1 MAELEF
7 EFRVYRTPREG
18 GKRECV
24 VARNV
29 PHALQAWRA
38 SVDAYSRNLELVIS
52 GGWLMQLLEYAQ
64 MDDEAGGE
72 IDECERARIATLCI
86 EGMLAEDGER
96 KQQCIENVLVALG
109 YDPSAI
115 KDEHEKAVA
124 SS

>member
-29 PHALQAWRA
+29 PHALQAWRE

-64 MDDEAGGE
+64 SEDQAGAE

-86 EGMLAEDGER
+86 EGMLSEDSDL
-96 KQQCIENVLVALG
+96 KQRCIENVLSALG
-109 YDPSAI
+109 YDPDAI
-115 KDEHEKAVA
+115 KDQHEKAVA

>member
-29 PHALQAWRA
+29 PHALQAWRE

-52 GGWLMQLLEYAQ
+52 GGWLMQLLEYARN
-64 MDDEAGGE
+64 DEQGGAE

-109 YDPSAI
+109 YDPNAI
-115 KDEHEKAVA
+115 KSQHQKATA